1 MGFRQSLCR
10 FEAGRIV
17 KNKDTCPVCSQ
28 PDTVDLITIEQAPV
42 FCNILSPSRE
52 EALQVPKG
60 DIRLAFCNTCGHVF
74 NAAFDSKLLE
84 YSQAYENSLHFSP
97 RFQSYAE
104 SLAKEII
111 ERHNLRGKDIID
123 IGCGQGD
130 FLKLLC
136 KLGDNRGVGFDR
148 SYAPEQDDHPMPE
161 QVSFVQDFYSADYA
175 DYPVDFICC
184 RHVLE
189 HIETP
194 REFLD
199 NISRIIEKRNN
210 VSLFFEV
217 PRVLYT
223 LRDMGIWDI
232 IYEHYSYFS
241 ANSMA
246 HLFDAC
252 GFDISHLEETYQGQF
267 LCIEAVASGE
277 VTSANH
283 ATESLDN
290 LSSLAGAFADNYRA
304 KVKTWQ
310 HNLEQMAAA
319 GQRVVVW
326 GGGSKGVTFLNILQT
341 QDKIT
346 YVVDINPRKE
356 GMFVAG
362 TGQQI
367 VRPEFLQSY
376 KPDIVIVMN
385 PIYCDE
391 ISQDLKKLG
400 VSAELM
406 PV

>member
-1 MGFRQSLCR
+1 VS
-10 FEAGRIV
+10 
-17 KNKDTCPVCSQ
+17 NKESCPVCTR
-28 PDTVDLITIEQAPV
+28 PDIVDLIEIEQVPV

-74 NAAFDSKLLE
+74 NAAFDPMLME

-104 SLAKEII
+104 LLAKEII
-111 ERHNLRGKDIID
+111 ERHELRRKDIID

-136 KLGDNRGVGFDR
+136 KMGDNRGVGFDR

-161 QVSFVQDFYSADYA
+161 QVSFVQDFYSVDYA

-194 REFLD
+194 REFLG
-199 NISRIIEKRNN
+199 NISRIIAKRSN
-210 VSLFFEV
+210 VGMFFEV
-217 PRVLYT
+217 PNVLYT

-232 IYEHYSYFS
+232 IYEHCSYFN
-241 ANSMA
+241 ANSMTY
-246 HLFDAC
+246 LFDAC
-252 GFDISHLEETYQGQF
+252 GFDIAHLAETYQGQF
-267 LCIEAVASGE
+267 LCIEAVANVE
-277 VTSANH
+277 NIIANNTNIENPDH
-283 ATESLDN
+283 
-290 LSSLAGAFADNYRA
+290 LSSLADAFADNYRA
-304 KVKTWQ
+304 KVKEWR
-310 HNLEQMAAA
+310 HNLEQMVAA
-319 GQRVVVW
+319 GRRVVVW

-341 QDKIT
+341 QNKIG

-367 VRPEFLQSY
+367 VRPEFLRSY
-376 KPDIVIVMN
+376 QPEVVIVMN
-385 PIYCDE
+385 PVYTEE
-391 ISQDLKKLG
+391 IKQMVAGLG
-400 VSAELM
+400 LTPEFIAM
-406 PV
+406 

>member
-1 MGFRQSLCR
+1 MS
-10 FEAGRIV
+10 
-17 KNKDTCPVCSQ
+17 NKENCPVCSQ
-28 PDTVDLITIEQAPV
+28 PDTVDLIEIGQTPV
-42 FCNILSPSRE
+42 FCNILSPNRE

-60 DIRLAFCNTCGHVF
+60 DIRLAFCNNCGHVF
-74 NAAFDSKLLE
+74 NAAFDPKLME
-84 YSQAYENSLHFSP
+84 YTQAYENSLHFSP

-104 SLAKEII
+104 SLAKGII
-111 ERHNLRGKDIID
+111 ERHDLRGKDIID

-136 KLGDNRGVGFDR
+136 KMGDNRGVGFDR
-148 SYAPEQDDHPMPE
+148 SYAPEQDDQATSE

-194 REFLD
+194 REFLGD
-199 NISRIIEKRNN
+199 ISRIIEKRNN
-210 VSLFFEV
+210 VGLFFEV
-217 PRVLYT
+217 PNVLYT

-232 IYEHYSYFS
+232 IYEHSSYFN

-246 HLFDAC
+246 YLFDAC
-252 GFDISHLEETYQGQF
+252 GFDIAHLAETYQGQF
-267 LCIEAVASGE
+267 LCIEAIANGEARPQKRGDASA
-277 VTSANH
+277 SKKLNLP
-283 ATESLDN
+283 SLNN
-290 LSSLAGAFADNYRA
+290 LSSLTAAFADNYRA
-304 KVKTWQ
+304 KVKTWR
-310 HNLEQMAAA
+310 HNLKQMVAA
-319 GQRVVVW
+319 GQRIVVW

-341 QDKIT
+341 QDKIG

-376 KPDIVIVMN
+376 QPEVVIVMN
-385 PIYCDE
+385 PVYTEE
-391 ISQDLKKLG
+391 IKQMVAGLG
-400 VSAELM
+400 FTPEFISV
-406 PV
+406 